1 MIISKNYILHSEK
14 KRAELE
20 KKTASRE
27 RDEEKGV
34 DELYTACGGEQV
46 TAMIL
51 VAASLDDLS

>member
-14 KRAELE
+14 KRVELE
-20 KKTASRE
+20 KKTANCKRV
-27 RDEEKGV
+27 EEKGV

-46 TAMIL
+46 TAMVL